1 MSPRSARP
9 LPSEAAAAPPN
20 PYIPYK
26 SDTLV
31 IEHDGPVTVV
41 SINRPERR
49 NAVDSVC
56 ADQLRD
62 AFVAFDLDES
72 ASVAV
77 LTGVG
82 SSFCAGADLKAVA
95 EGDLR
100 PIPDEGTG
108 PMGPTRL
115 LLTKPVLAA
124 VEGYAVAGG
133 IELALWCDLRV
144 AAEDAVFGVFCRRFG
159 VPLCDLGTV
168 RLPRIVGHG
177 RAMDLILTGR
187 AVPAPEALAMGLVN
201 RVVAPGEAREAAVA
215 LAHQLA
221 ALPQFCL
228 RSDRMSALEQWGL
241 SEGDA
246 AVAEARRGRD
256 VINSGETL
264 AGATRFAGGA
274 GRGGAA
280 ID

>member
-1 MSPRSARP
+1 MSAHPAP
-9 LPSEAAAAPPN
+9 PGTAAAPGPG
-20 PYIPYK
+20 PYVPYK
-26 SDTLV
+26 AETLLV
-31 IEHDGPVTVV
+31 EHDGPVTVV
-41 SINRPERR
+41 TINRPERR

-56 ADQLRD
+56 ADQLRET
-62 AFVAFDLDES
+62 FLAFDGDEA

-77 LTGVG
+77 LTGAEG
-82 SSFCAGADLKAVA
+82 AFCAGADLKAIA
-95 EGDLR
+95 EGDVR
-100 PIPDEGTG
+100 PIPDNGPG

-115 LLTKPVLAA
+115 ILSKPVIAA

-187 AVPAPEALAMGLVN
+187 AVPAPEALTMGLAN
-201 RVVAPGEAREAAVA
+201 RVVAPGEARAAAVA

-221 ALPQFCL
+221 GLPQFCL
-228 RSDRMSALEQWGL
+228 RSDRASALEQWGL
-241 SEGDA
+241 TEEDA
-246 AVAEARRGRD
+246 AVGEARRGRD

-264 AGATRFAGGA
+264 AGATRFVGGA

-280 ID
+280 VD

>member
-1 MSPRSARP
+1 MSAPPAP
-9 LPSEAAAAPPN
+9 PSTAAAPGPGSYV
-20 PYIPYK
+20 PYRAE
-26 SDTLV
+26 TLLV
-31 IEHDGPVTVV
+31 EHDGPVTVV
-41 SINRPERR
+41 TINRPERR

-56 ADQLRD
+56 ADQLRET
-62 AFVAFDLDES
+62 FLAFDGDEA

-77 LTGVG
+77 LTGAEG
-82 SSFCAGADLKAVA
+82 AFCAGADLKAIA
-95 EGDLR
+95 EGDVR
-100 PIPDEGTG
+100 PIPDNGPG

-115 LLTKPVLAA
+115 ILSKPVIAA

-187 AVPAPEALAMGLVN
+187 AVPAPEALTMGLAN
-201 RVVAPGEAREAAVA
+201 RVVAPGEARAAAVA

-221 ALPQFCL
+221 GLPQFCL
-228 RSDRMSALEQWGL
+228 RSDRASALEQWGL
-241 SEGDA
+241 TEEDA
-246 AVAEARRGRD
+246 AVGEARRGRD

-264 AGATRFAGGA
+264 AGATRFVGGA

-280 ID
+280 VD